1 VLAQFEDF
9 CTVSMSVR
17 QGIAIRVQVLDA
29 AGAVLKG

>member
-17 QGIAIRVQVLDA
+17 QGIDIRVNVRDA
-29 AGAVLKG
+29 TGAVLK